1 MGYSEFW
8 ATRSSDTMIPPLV
21 KEQRMITILGAG
33 GAIGNELAKDLTAR
47 NRRIRL
53 VSRNPKASSGA
64 VETLAADL
72 LQLDDT
78 VRAVSGSNV
87 AFLLVGLNEAAG
99 FVSVVGQAIGE
110 QINNDYK
117 KNNNKNFLY

>member
-33 GAIGNELAKDLTAR
+33 GAIGNEIAKDLTAR

-72 LQLDDT
+72 SQLDDT

-87 AFLLVGLNEAAG
+87 AFLLVGLNEAELAN
-99 FVSVVGQAIGE
+99 AIQYPIDSPGSA
-110 QINNDYK
+110 Q
-117 KNNNKNFLY
+117 